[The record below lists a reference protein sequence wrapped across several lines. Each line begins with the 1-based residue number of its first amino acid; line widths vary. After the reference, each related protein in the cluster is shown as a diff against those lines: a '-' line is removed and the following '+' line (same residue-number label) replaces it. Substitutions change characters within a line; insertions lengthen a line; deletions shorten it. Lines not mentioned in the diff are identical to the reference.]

1 MKRLRRLDKPA
12 TRDKLALN
20 YASDEEKL
28 ISIFL
33 ASMYAL
39 SIRFH
44 NVFYLYSLCSL
55 ILNSLSISWQ
65 NLQSRTSSRVVVR
78 TAENLFISYCY
89 ANIVTYALLSS
100 G

>member
-1 MKRLRRLDKPA
+1 MKTLRLLDKPDIH
-12 TRDKLALN
+12 DKLLLN

-44 NVFYLYSLCSL
+44 NVFYLYSLCSS
-55 ILNSLSISWQ
+55 ILNSLSVSWQ
-65 NLQSRTSSRVVVR
+65 GLKSRTSSRVAVR
-78 TAENLFISYCY
+78 TAENLFISYCE
-89 ANIVTYALLSS
+89 AKNVTYALLSS
-100 G
+100 R

>member
-1 MKRLRRLDKPA
+1 MKKLRPLDKPA
-12 TRDKLALN
+12 THDKLPLN
-20 YASDEEKL
+20 YASDEENL

-39 SIRFH
+39 SIRFN
-44 NVFYLYSLCSL
+44 NVFYLHSLCSL

-65 NLQSRTSSRVVVR
+65 NLKSRTSSRVVVR
-78 TAENLFISYCY
+78 TAENLIISYCE
-89 ANIVTYALLSS
+89 AKNVTYALLSS

>member
-1 MKRLRRLDKPA
+1 MKILRRLDKPA
-12 TRDKLALN
+12 THDKLPLN
-20 YASDEEKL
+20 YPSDEEKL

-55 ILNSLSISWQ
+55 ILNSLSVSWQ
-65 NLQSRTSSRVVVR
+65 GLKSRRSSRVVVR
-78 TAENLFISYCY
+78 TAENLVISY
-89 ANIVTYALLSS
+89 
-100 G
+100 

>member
-1 MKRLRRLDKPA
+1 MKRLRLDKPA
-12 TRDKLALN
+12 TRDKLLLN

-55 ILNSLSISWQ
+55 ILNSLSVSWQ
-65 NLQSRTSSRVVVR
+65 GLKSRTSLRVAIR
-78 TAENLFISYCY
+78 TAENLIISYCE
-89 ANIVTYALLSS
+89 AKNITYALLSS